1 MYNSKLSHAPGMLE
15 TIFEHNADLIVG
27 LKGVFFTEIL
37 GRQV

>member
-15 TIFEHNADLIVG
+15 TIFEHNGLIVG